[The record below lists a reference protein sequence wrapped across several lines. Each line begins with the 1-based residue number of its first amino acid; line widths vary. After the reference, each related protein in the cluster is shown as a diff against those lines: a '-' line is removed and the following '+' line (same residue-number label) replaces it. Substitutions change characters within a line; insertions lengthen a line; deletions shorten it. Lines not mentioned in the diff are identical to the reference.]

1 LGVQLPDPEVA
12 TAVLIAAGYLAGS
25 VPFGYWLV
33 RLLRGVDIRRVGS
46 GNIGATNVWR
56 AYGWRYGAPVMLLDV
71 AKGFVPALLGVLLV
85 GDLTGVLAGGAAM
98 IGHWRPLFMR
108 FAKGGKTV
116 ATAGGAFFALAPLVG
131 LAAVGVWVV
140 VVLLSRYISLG
151 SMAAAVSLPFFAWA
165 FGEPWP
171 TIAFAAVAGAGV
183 VVLHRANI
191 RRLLAG
197 TETRASLR
205 RGKRRRARGTL
216 RTS

>member
-1 LGVQLPDPEVA
+1 
-12 TAVLIAAGYLAGS
+12 
-25 VPFGYWLV
+25 V

-56 AYGWRYGAPVMLLDV
+56 AYGWRYGAPVMVLDV

-85 GDLTGVLAGGAAM
+85 GDLAAVLAGGAAM

-116 ATAGGAFFALAPLVG
+116 ATAGGTFFAVAPLVG
-131 LAAVGVWVV
+131 LAAAGVWVV
-140 VVLLSRYISLG
+140 AVLLSRYVSVG
-151 SMAAAVSLPFFAWA
+151 SMLAAVSLPFFAWG

-171 TIAFAAVAGAGV
+171 TIAFAAIAAAGV

-205 RGKRRRARGTL
+205 GGKKRRAGRTL

>member
-1 LGVQLPDPEVA
+1 
-12 TAVLIAAGYLAGS
+12 
-25 VPFGYWLV
+25 V
-33 RLLRGVDIRRVGS
+33 RLLRGVDIRRIGS

-56 AYGWRYGAPVMLLDV
+56 AYGWRFGAPVMLLDV
-71 AKGFVPALLGVLLV
+71 AKGFVPALLGVLIV
-85 GDLTGVLAGGAAM
+85 DDLAGVLAGGAAM

-116 ATAGGAFFALAPLVG
+116 ATAGGVFFAVAPLVG
-131 LAAVGVWVV
+131 LAAAGVWLVV
-140 VVLLSRYISLG
+140 VALTRYISLG
-151 SMAAAVSLPFFAWA
+151 SMLAAVSLPLFAWA

-171 TIAFAAVAGAGV
+171 TIAFAAIAAAGV

-205 RGKRRRARGTL
+205 GGKKRGAGRTL